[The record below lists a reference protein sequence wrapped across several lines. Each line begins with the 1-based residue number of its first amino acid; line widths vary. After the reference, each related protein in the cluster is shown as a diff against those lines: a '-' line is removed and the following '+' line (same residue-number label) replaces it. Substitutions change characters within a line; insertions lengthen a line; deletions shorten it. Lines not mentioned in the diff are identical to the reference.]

1 MGKSR
6 DRIRLV
12 AAAALAAFAC
22 ALPASARNVE
32 VREPIFNKAAAAA
45 FPQAIFDEIVARITY
60 QTTFQQIGP
69 KGLVRWWTRTVEL
82 ADFVESRSHTDP
94 DTYLYAMRYLVSVL
108 SDRDTLSLFRTS
120 CQVVV
125 VLKNG
130 EYDDPTVVC
139 EPVNLDQPGDL
150 S

>member
-1 MGKSR
+1 MGNSR
-6 DRIRLV
+6 GRIRLV

-22 ALPASARNVE
+22 ALPASARDLKVP
-32 VREPIFNKAAAAA
+32 EPIFNEAAAAA
-45 FPQAIFDEIVARITY
+45 FPQAIFDEIVAEITY
-60 QTTFQQIGP
+60 QTTFQQINQ
-69 KGLVRWWTRTVEL
+69 KGLVRWWTRTIEL
-82 ADFVESRSHTDP
+82 ADFVESPSHTDP
-94 DTYLYAMRYLVSVL
+94 DSYLFAMRYLVSVL

-130 EYDDPTVVC
+130 EYDNPTVVC

>member
-1 MGKSR
+1 MTISR
-6 DRIRLV
+6 NRIRLV
-12 AAAALAAFAC
+12 AAAAAAASAC
-22 ALPASARNVE
+22 ALPASARDVE
-32 VREPIFNKAAAAA
+32 VREPIFNEAVAAV
-45 FPQAIFDEIVARITY
+45 FPQAIFDEIVAIITH
-60 QTTFQQIGP
+60 QTTFQQIGQE
-69 KGLVRWWTRTVEL
+69 GLIRWWTRTVEL
-82 ADFVESRSHTDP
+82 ADFVESPSHTDP

-108 SDRDTLSLFRTS
+108 SNRDTLSLFRTS

-130 EYDDPTVVC
+130 EYDEPTVVC

>member
-1 MGKSR
+1 MINSR
-6 DRIRLV
+6 NRIRLL
-12 AAAALAAFAC
+12 AGAALAAFAC
-22 ALPASARNVE
+22 APSASARDVA
-32 VREPIFNKAAAAA
+32 VSEPIFNEAAAAV
-45 FPQAIFDEIVARITY
+45 FPQPIFDEIVAGITR
-60 QTTFQQIGP
+60 QTTFQQIGQE
-69 KGLVRWWTRTVEL
+69 GLVRWWTRTVEL
-82 ADFVESRSHTDP
+82 ADFVESPSHTDP

-125 VLKNG
+125 VLRSG
-130 EYDDPTVVC
+130 EYDNPTVVC

>member
-1 MGKSR
+1 MGNSR

-22 ALPASARNVE
+22 ALPASARDVE
-32 VREPIFNKAAAAA
+32 VREPIFNEAAAAV
-45 FPQAIFDEIVARITY
+45 FPQAIFDEIVAGITH
-60 QTTFQQIGP
+60 QTTFQQVGEE
-69 KGLVRWWTRTVEL
+69 GLVRWWTRTVEL
-82 ADFVESRSHTDP
+82 ADFVESPSHTDP
-94 DTYLYAMRYLVSVL
+94 DTYLYAMRYVVSVL

-130 EYDDPTVVC
+130 EYDKPTVVC

-150 S
+150 F